1 LVSLKDVRMSIRKGK
16 AYPRFCDAGTEVEL
30 ARAREC
36 FERNQGRNLTEF
48 NEDELR
54 HCFSDAKLAEAG
66 ISTLGRF
73 YSFRSRT
80 LNDLLG
86 EQEAQR
92 LAQAGID
99 GPMELR
105 LRFFEF
111 LSGRHSGF
119 MSSES
124 REWVLREFAEQFE
137 LGPDKLEEALWLDED
152 DHRVL
157 TRVVGAPPENLGQ
170 VLNVEILSAIL
181 CSSYTMRLGPV
192 AEGSSLKFVFRNLRF
207 YGLLYRIVRTEDGLI
222 FEVDGPLNIFG
233 RPQRLGYRMM
243 ILVFRLRQL
252 WLKREFDCGLSIEF
266 RKGKKRAALELKV
279 SELPDLAWPNV
290 GELKLNL
297 FDSKVEAKIYSTF
310 KAIDLGGWRIER
322 EPTPFVA
329 GSFVFIP
336 DFSVTREGN
345 QVFIEVVGFWTPE
358 YKKRKKAK
366 FQEIAKAGLGN
377 LIILVD
383 EKAEGDFNAMTD
395 FPIFTYT
402 RAGSS
407 YRIPY
412 SAILDHLEAKFP
424 RRESEKP
431 RQETPGR
438 PTYVKHGEG
447 KYKVFW

>member
-1 LVSLKDVRMSIRKGK
+1 LVSLKDVGMSIRKGK
-16 AYPRFCDAGTEVEL
+16 AYPRFCDANTDVEL
-30 ARAREC
+30 SRAREC
-36 FERNQGRNLTEF
+36 FERNLGRNPTEF

-66 ISTLGRF
+66 VSTLGRF
-73 YSFRSRT
+73 YTFRSRT

-86 EQEAQR
+86 EHEAQR

-124 REWVLREFAEQFE
+124 REWVLREFAQQVE
-137 LGPDKLEEALWLDED
+137 LGLDKLEEALWLDED

-157 TRVVGAPPENLGQ
+157 TRTVDAPPGNLGQ
-170 VLNVEILSAIL
+170 VLNMEILSAIL

-207 YGLLYRIVRTEDGLI
+207 YGLLYRIVRTEDGFI

-252 WLKREFDCGLSIEF
+252 WLKRQFDCGLSIEF
-266 RKGKKRAALELKV
+266 RKGKKRAAFELRV
-279 SELPDLAWPNV
+279 SEMPDLAWPNV
-290 GELKLNL
+290 GELKLEL

-310 KAIDLGGWRIER
+310 KAMDLGGWRWNKDSIC
-322 EPTPFVA
+322 
-329 GSFVFIP
+329 
-336 DFSVTREGN
+336 
-345 QVFIEVVGFWTPE
+345 
-358 YKKRKKAK
+358 
-366 FQEIAKAGLGN
+366 
-377 LIILVD
+377 
-383 EKAEGDFNAMTD
+383 
-395 FPIFTYT
+395 
-402 RAGSS
+402 
-407 YRIPY
+407 
-412 SAILDHLEAKFP
+412 
-424 RRESEKP
+424 
-431 RQETPGR
+431 
-438 PTYVKHGEG
+438 
-447 KYKVFW
+447 

>member
-1 LVSLKDVRMSIRKGK
+1 M
-16 AYPRFCDAGTEVEL
+16 VE
-30 ARAREC
+30 
-36 FERNQGRNLTEF
+36 
-48 NEDELR
+48 
-54 HCFSDAKLAEAG
+54 
-66 ISTLGRF
+66 
-73 YSFRSRT
+73 
-80 LNDLLG
+80 
-86 EQEAQR
+86 
-92 LAQAGID
+92 
-99 GPMELR
+99 
-105 LRFFEF
+105 
-111 LSGRHSGF
+111 
-119 MSSES
+119 
-124 REWVLREFAEQFE
+124 
-137 LGPDKLEEALWLDED
+137 
-152 DHRVL
+152 
-157 TRVVGAPPENLGQ
+157 APPESLGR
-170 VLNVEILSAIL
+170 VLNMEMVAAML
-181 CSSYTMRLGPV
+181 CSSYLMRLGPV

-207 YGLLYRIVRTEDGLI
+207 YGLLYRIERTQDGLI

-290 GELKLNL
+290 GELKLEL

-383 EKAEGDFNAMTD
+383 EKAEGDFEAMTD

-412 SAILDHLEAKFP
+412 SAILDYLEARFP
-424 RRESEKP
+424 RREPEKP